1 MPKSTKIMKQNPA
14 LSVNQLIMAELL
26 RKMKVKAKPMK
37 GGACC
42 VDYIAKE
49 KKKKLDPA
57 QRKQLIKMLNGF
69 IRDNKRQVG
78 SGKVGDWFKK
88 TFTPSPATKKFFRD
102 FGHGFV
108 QGITGVSKIAAPI
121 LDVVSIFQP
130 ELAPVAMGVNLFNK
144 GIGN

>member
-1 MPKSTKIMKQNPA
+1 MPAKKIMAKKTSP
-14 LSVNQLIMAELL
+14 SVNQLIMAELL
-26 RKMKVKAKPMK
+26 KKMKVKAKPMR

-57 QRKQLIKMLNGF
+57 QRKQLINMLNKF
-69 IRDNKRQVG
+69 MRENKRQVG
-78 SGKVGDWFKK
+78 SGKIGDWLKK
-88 TFTPSPATKKFFRD
+88 TFTPSPATKKFFKD
-102 FGHGFV
+102 FGRGFK
-108 QGITGVSKIAAPI
+108 TGFLKTAQIAAPI

-130 ELAPVAMGVNLFNK
+130 EIAPLAIGLNAVNK

>member
-1 MPKSTKIMKQNPA
+1 MPAKKIMKQNPT

-26 RKMKVKAKPMK
+26 KKMKVKAKPMK

-57 QRKQLIKMLNGF
+57 QRKELIKMLNTF
-69 IRDNKRQVG
+69 MRESKKNQVG

-88 TFTPSPATKKFFRD
+88 TFTPSPATKKFFKD
-102 FGHGFV
+102 FARGFKT
-108 QGITGVSKIAAPI
+108 GFTGVSKIAAPL
-121 LDVVSIFQP
+121 LDVATIFIP
-130 ELAPVAMGVNLFNK
+130 ELAPVSVGVNAMNK
-144 GIGN
+144 LVK

>member
-1 MPKSTKIMKQNPA
+1 MPAKKIMARNPS

-26 RKMKVKAKPMK
+26 KKMKVKAKPMK

-57 QRKQLIKMLNGF
+57 QRKQLIKMLNKF
-69 IRDNKRQVG
+69 LRDNKRQVG

-88 TFTPSPATKKFFRD
+88 TFTPSPATKKFFKD
-102 FGHGFV
+102 FGRGFK
-108 QGITGVSKIAAPI
+108 TGLLKTAQIAAPI
-121 LDVVSIFQP
+121 LDVVSIVQP
-130 ELAPVAMGVNLFNK
+130 ELAPLAIGLNVLNK